1 MEISL
6 KIELSDDQYNNL
18 IKNSYD
24 ELFKDEKLIAGL
36 RELILSKIT
45 EYFTDRHNNPTS
57 IIRDILLEDDFSK
70 KDNTYYGN
78 HYVKV
83 PNSLTKKI
91 VLDAT
96 ELQMSAL
103 RNKIRIGL
111 SELISN
117 KEFIASAIY
126 EILIDSI
133 KAGIATGT
141 ENMIEEHR
149 RNQDYIAMIA
159 NKVFKV

>member
-78 HYVKV
+78 HYAKV

-91 VLDAT
+91 VLDST
-96 ELQMSAL
+96 EVQMGAL
-103 RNKIRIGL
+103 RNRIRMGL
-111 SELISN
+111 SELIN
-117 KEFIASAIY
+117 NEEFIASAIY

-149 RNQDYIAMIA
+149 KNQDYIAMIV